1 MIDVPSVCA
10 HLVMLGYD
18 LGRRGRRKAMRQLCS
33 GLRLVVV
40 VIVVVISS
48 THASL
53 SCCMSRSFP
62 SISLGLCCIAVGTRS
77 RDLHLQKA
85 SMT

>member
-40 VIVVVISS
+40 VVVVVVVVISS
-48 THASL
+48 AHASL
-53 SCCMSRSFP
+53 GCCMSRSFP
-62 SISLGLCCIAVGTRS
+62 SISLGL
-77 RDLHLQKA
+77 
-85 SMT
+85 